1 MLFPTTLLSL
11 SILLLLVTLPLGI
24 TWPNMIPSVFVITT
38 MLIGVR
44 LILDYNQL
52 FHENISLQRVKNID
66 PLTGALNRN
75 VLPELRANIH
85 DYIVMIDLDG
95 FKIINDRFGHA
106 FGDQVLTEFTRVV
119 TQNLR
124 QNDLVIRFGGDEF
137 ILVLNGVPKT
147 QKGYAE
153 VVLILERIQEQY
165 IGLHPGIFLSF
176 SYGIAAMESNV
187 EKTIEAADRQMYLMK
202 EARSVFR
209 LG

>member
-1 MLFPTTLLSL
+1 MIVRSKQSPSWMLFPTTLLSL

-95 FKIINDRFGHA
+95 FKIDI
-106 FGDQVLTEFTRVV
+106 
-119 TQNLR
+119 
-124 QNDLVIRFGGDEF
+124 IRNSKID
-137 ILVLNGVPKT
+137 T
-147 QKGYAE
+147 C
-153 VVLILERIQEQY
+153 
-165 IGLHPGIFLSF
+165 
-176 SYGIAAMESNV
+176 
-187 EKTIEAADRQMYLMK
+187 
-202 EARSVFR
+202 
-209 LG
+209 